1 MHNKLQ
7 KGTELERD
15 CLKIKLLGIV
25 ATPIKDG
32 NCQYILEE
40 ALRDAS
46 EGGKAQTELIHLKDY
61 RIEYCIGCE
70 GCLRRVHRLQKEI
83 GFDVIPVPVKGYNC
97 TIKDDMEILHEKM
110 LGADGILLAAP
121 VYIGTVPGQLKT
133 FIDRCR
139 TFVHDYRLRGKVA
152 AALTVAFYRNA
163 GEDTALQMMTLSL
176 LAIGLTV
183 VSFGASAVST
193 RDGSGV
199 PIRETRFAVKEDWIG
214 MTAVKGVAS
223 QVALAALQM
232 KAGKTAM
239 EKAGL
244 QIQSKAWF
252 PVQGH

>member
-1 MHNKLQ
+1 
-7 KGTELERD
+7 
-15 CLKIKLLGIV
+15 
-25 ATPIKDG
+25 
-32 NCQYILEE
+32 
-40 ALRDAS
+40 
-46 EGGKAQTELIHLKDY
+46 
-61 RIEYCIGCE
+61 
-70 GCLRRVHRLQKEI
+70 
-83 GFDVIPVPVKGYNC
+83 
-97 TIKDDMEILHEKM
+97 
-110 LGADGILLAAP
+110 
-121 VYIGTVPGQLKT
+121 LKT

-183 VSFGASAVST
+183 VSIGASAVST